1 MISPWRPDYGLNNT
15 AKRTTEKSLLCAYIS
30 ALVVIKQMR
39 KYRAPPT
46 TQVVP
51 KSLAKFCTYRCD
63 LQIENCK
70 CKWTLFLWLLSR
82 DCLLFLYIHALSIM
96 ELNCSAKHRKC
107 GGDNNNNQKIMCRG
121 IHLNKWE
128 SVVVIVW
135 RSVWHIEWHWIL
147 KKNLLRAVRKNM
159 LITFF
164 WAKEGGWIL
173 ISSSFSLFSF
183 CEKIIDIAAK
193 VFYIIQSAGYW
204 ENGDSTF
211 PCNESAFPWR
221 RSITIFFFSA
231 SFWMFVFVM
240 SRSFYYCK
248 PSNGQ
253 DVGKRT
259 TSTARV

>member
-1 MISPWRPDYGLNNT
+1 MWRRQQQQPKNHVPRNSF
-15 AKRTTEKSLLCAYIS
+15 E
-30 ALVVIKQMR
+30 QMR
-39 KYRAPPT
+39 KCCGYSLTVCMAHWMTLNFKKKSPPCRA
-46 TQVVP
+46 
-51 KSLAKFCTYRCD
+51 KEYANH
-63 LQIENCK
+63 I
-70 CKWTLFLWLLSR
+70 FL
-82 DCLLFLYIHALSIM
+82 
-96 ELNCSAKHRKC
+96 
-107 GGDNNNNQKIMCRG
+107 
-121 IHLNKWE
+121 
-128 SVVVIVW
+128 
-135 RSVWHIEWHWIL
+135 
-147 KKNLLRAVRKNM
+147 
-159 LITFF
+159 
-164 WAKEGGWIL
+164 AKEGGWIL

-204 ENGDSTF
+204 KNGDSTF